1 MTISLRGMP
10 AFKLL
15 LAILLFAFAGAA
27 LAQPASKSLKEQL
40 LGHWQLVSVSVND
53 SSQAYGENPQG
64 SMFAD
69 AAGHYSVIVISSGGA
84 RNVSLFGTYTVNE
97 AEKSVMLHIDAS
109 NLTDAVGQDVKR
121 FVALNGDE
129 LTATSQRPAGPVG
142 QVTMIWKRA
151 N

>member
-1 MTISLRGMP
+1 MTISPRFIA

-15 LAILLFAFAGAA
+15 ATLLLALPGAA

-40 LGHWQLVSVSVND
+40 VGHWQLVSVSVND
-53 SSQAYGENPQG
+53 NTQAYGDNPQG

-69 AAGHYSVIVISSGGA
+69 AAGHYAAIVISSGGA
-84 RNVSLFGTYTVNE
+84 RNVSLFGTYTVDE
-97 AEKSVMLHIDAS
+97 AEKSVTLHVDAS

-121 FVALNGDE
+121 FVVLNGDE
-129 LTATSQRPAGPVG
+129 LTATNKRDGGPVG
-142 QVTMIWKRA
+142 QVQMVWKRA